1 MKNLDI
7 AERRSIGDR
16 HAAEVSIRI
25 GARTKFDARVTNAG
39 LLSVGVLVSSILL
52 SSAVIVLAAGGKHK
66 RKPLAPPP
74 AEHRN

>member
-7 AERRSIGDR
+7 AERRSIGHG

-25 GARTKFDARVTNAG
+25 GTRTKFDARVTNAG

-52 SSAVIVLAAGGKHK
+52 SSAVIVLASGRTHK
-66 RKPLAPPP
+66 RRPLAPPP
-74 AEHRN
+74 AELHN